1 MEDLRIDWQQFIK
14 WFNATLKHYGSAIP
28 PITYITKGKKAQ
40 AQRLIYETGTKQV
53 LIDAVVHMAQ
63 SDFCNGRKRSAQ
75 NPKGWLASFPWM
87 LDKDENI
94 FDLANGK
101 YDNPPDIDL
110 TPEEKR
116 QQEMAEH
123 EAAREQ
129 QRILNQQLYEAEQ
142 QRQREAR
149 EAMFRDAA
157 KGEELKRI
165 FADMDKK
172 LGLRSNR

>member
-1 MEDLRIDWQQFIK
+1 MEDLRIDWNLFIT
-14 WFNATLKHYGSAIP
+14 WFNATLKHYGSAIA
-28 PITYITKGKKAQ
+28 PIAYITRGKKAH
-40 AQRLIYETGTKQV
+40 AQRLVSEAGTKQV
-53 LIDAVVHMAQ
+53 LIDAVVHMAK
-63 SDFCNGRKRSAQ
+63 SDVLNGRKRSAKY
-75 NPKGWLASFPWM
+75 PKGWLASFPWM
-87 LDKDENI
+87 LSSDEII
-94 FDLANGK
+94 FDLANGR
-101 YDNPPDIDL
+101 YDNPPEQEL

-116 QQEMAEH
+116 QQEMAER

-129 QRILNQQLYEAEQ
+129 QRLLNQQLYEAEQ

>member
-1 MEDLRIDWQQFIK
+1 MEDLRIDWNQFIK
-14 WFNATLKHYGSAIP
+14 WFNATLEHYKSAIP
-28 PITYITKGKKAQ
+28 PIVYITPGKRRQ
-40 AQRLIYETGTKQV
+40 AQRLVNDTGTKKV

-63 SDFCNGRKRSAQ
+63 SDFCNGRKKTKLYPS
-75 NPKGWLASFPWM
+75 GWLASFPW
-87 LDKDENI
+87 LLSSDEII

-101 YDNPPDIDL
+101 YDNAPDIDL

-116 QQEMAEH
+116 QQEMAER

-129 QRILNQQLYEAEQ
+129 QRLLNQQLYEAEQ

-172 LGLRSNR
+172 LGLRSNK